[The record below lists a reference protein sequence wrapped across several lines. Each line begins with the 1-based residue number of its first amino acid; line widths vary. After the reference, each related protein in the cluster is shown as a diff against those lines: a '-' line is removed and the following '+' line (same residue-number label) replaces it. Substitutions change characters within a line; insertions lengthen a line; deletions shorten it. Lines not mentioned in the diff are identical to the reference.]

1 MTDQLNIRKPTL
13 LLDRTRARANIERMA
28 AKARASGVR
37 LRPHFKTHQSA
48 GVGEWFRE
56 FGVEAITTSSVEMA
70 QYFARHG
77 WHDICIAFPVNI
89 LEIEAINDLAGRV
102 KLSLLVESEES
113 VDFLAQ
119 NLAHPCRAW
128 LKVDVGYGR
137 TGIPWPDTARLA
149 AVAERVT
156 RAGPL
161 TLQGLLTHAGHTY
174 QARSSTQVKT
184 IYEQMVARLETA
196 RDRLQ
201 AAGLGPLE
209 LSIGDTPS
217 CSLVEDLGQVDEVRP
232 GNFVFYDVTQLEIGA
247 CREEDIAVA
256 LACPVVAR
264 HPEREQMVIYGG
276 AVHLSKDSLA
286 VANTPI
292 FGYVAP
298 LTSTGWGPR
307 LPGVYLS
314 GLSQEHGLV
323 KASPKTINRFKVG
336 DLVAVLPVHSCL
348 TANLMKKYVTL
359 EGEVLP
365 CMIPGS
371 DRE

>member
-1 MTDQLNIRKPTL
+1 MIDKLNIRKPTL
-13 LLDRTRARANIERMA
+13 LLDRARARANIERMA
-28 AKARASGVR
+28 AKAQASGVR

-70 QYFARHG
+70 LYFARHG
-77 WHDICIAFPVNI
+77 WQDISIAFPVNI

-102 KLSLLVESEES
+102 KLNLLVESEES
-113 VDFLAQ
+113 VNFLAQ
-119 NLAHPCRAW
+119 NLAHPCGAW

-149 AVAERVT
+149 AVAERVKQ
-156 RAGPL
+156 AGRL
-161 TLQGLLTHAGHTY
+161 SLHGLLTHAGHTY
-174 QARSSTQVKT
+174 QARSNAQIKT
-184 IYEQMVARLETA
+184 IYEQTAARQGTVRA
-196 RDRLQ
+196 RLQ
-201 AAGLGPLE
+201 AAGRGRLE

-217 CSLVEDLGQVDEVRP
+217 CSVVEDLSQVDEIRP
-232 GNFVFYDVTQLEIGA
+232 GNFVFYDVTQLEIGS
-247 CREEDIAVA
+247 CGEEDIAVA
-256 LACPVVAR
+256 LACPVVAK

-286 VANTPI
+286 IGDTQI

-314 GLSQEHGLV
+314 GVSQEHGLV
-323 KASPKTINRFKVG
+323 KADPTTINRFNVG

-365 CMIPGS
+365 CLIPGS
-371 DRE
+371 D

>member
-1 MTDQLNIRKPTL
+1 MPDRLKIRKPTL
-13 LLDRTRARANIERMA
+13 LLDRDRARANIERMA

-48 GVGEWFRE
+48 GVGAWFRE

-70 QYFARHG
+70 HYFARHG
-77 WHDICIAFPVNI
+77 WQDISIAFPVNI
-89 LEIEAINDLAGRV
+89 LEIEAINNLAGRV

-119 NLAHPCRAW
+119 NLAHPCGAW

-149 AVAERVT
+149 AVAERVNQ
-156 RAGPL
+156 AGRL
-161 TLQGLLTHAGHTY
+161 SLHGLLTHAGHTY
-174 QARSSTQVKT
+174 QARSGAQVIT
-184 IYEQMVARLETA
+184 IYEQTVARLETV
-196 RDRLQ
+196 RDRVQ
-201 AAGLGPLE
+201 AAGLGRLE

-217 CSLVEDLGQVDEVRP
+217 CSVVEEFSQVDEIRP
-232 GNFVFYDVTQLEIGA
+232 GNFVFYDLTQLEIGA

-264 HPEREQMVIYGG
+264 HPERGQMVIYGG
-276 AVHLSKDSLA
+276 AVHLSKESLT
-286 VANTPI
+286 VGQTQI
-292 FGYVAP
+292 FGYVAL
-298 LTSTGWGPR
+298 LTAAGWGPR

-314 GLSQEHGLV
+314 GLSQEHGMV
-323 KASPKTINRFKVG
+323 KADPTTINQFKVG

-365 CMIPGS
+365 CLMPGN
-371 DRE
+371 D